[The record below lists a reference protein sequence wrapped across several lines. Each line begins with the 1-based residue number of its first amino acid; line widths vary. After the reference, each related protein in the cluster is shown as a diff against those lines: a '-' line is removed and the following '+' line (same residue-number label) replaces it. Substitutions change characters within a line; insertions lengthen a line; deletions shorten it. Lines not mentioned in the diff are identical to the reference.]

1 MSTHDPLVTSQSID
15 HSKPLARLQEYLV
28 AGKKCVELINELFLA
43 LKDMLFTAALI
54 ISFVWMAIY
63 LILGLHR

>member
-1 MSTHDPLVTSQSID
+1 MCVVPARVID
-15 HSKPLARLQEYLV
+15 HSKPLAQLQEYLV
-28 AGKKCVELINELFLA
+28 AGKRCVELINELFLA